1 MPTSQ
6 NPNASERLPGWM
18 TSLSAVF
25 VLAIGLPLIAVL
37 VFGVMAFADLSALW
51 SLAGTVLPEYL
62 ANTVLLCL
70 MALTVALALGV
81 SSAWLLSQYQVP
93 LGRILEWGMILPMAM
108 PAYVVAYA
116 YTDALDYSGW
126 ISVALRES
134 LVSWGLLAP
143 RVGAYPWFEIR
154 SLWGAALILGVALSP
169 YVALLART
177 AFDERQANLAEAA
190 RLSGLSS
197 RQAFFRVILPMA
209 RPALVAGGALVI
221 MECLADYG
229 TVAFF
234 SVQTLS
240 TGLFKTWFSYG
251 DRNGAALIG
260 LMMLIMA
267 FALLAWERSA
277 RGGASYAGRARPVI
291 NREPLRGMARI
302 WVPLV
307 CSMAGLL
314 GFVLPMLL
322 LVHAA
327 LSENVALRAAT
338 LLAQAGQTALY
349 AGYAVLFILPIAV
362 LQAYVLRSNAQ
373 SWLARATRLAC
384 SGYAVPGLVVA
395 VGLLAWSALFTQSM
409 MAWFDW
415 RITLTVTSL
424 LVLGGYL
431 TRFFTVGFSSVETS
445 MNRITPSL
453 DWSARSLGL
462 SPLRV
467 LQLVHLPMLR
477 RGVLVG
483 GLLVFVDVVKELPIT
498 LVLRPFNVETLAV
511 AAHNFAADERL
522 ADAAWPSIAIALVGL
537 IPVLV
542 LGPRAR

>member
-1 MPTSQ
+1 MI
-6 NPNASERLPGWM
+6 
-18 TSLSAVF
+18 SLSAVF
-25 VLAIGLPLIAVL
+25 VLAIGLPLIAVMA
-37 VFGVMAFADLSALW
+37 FGAMAFADLSALA
-51 SLAGTVLPEYL
+51 SLASTVLPEYL
-62 ANTVLLCL
+62 ANTILLCL
-70 MALTVALALGV
+70 LALVVALTLGV

-93 LGRILEWGMILPMAM
+93 FGRILEWTMILPMAM

-126 ISVALRES
+126 ISTALRES
-134 LVSWGLLAP
+134 LISWGWLQA

-190 RLSGLSS
+190 RLSGLTS

-260 LMMLIMA
+260 LMMLGMA
-267 FALLAWERSA
+267 FVLLAWERAA
-277 RGGASYAGRARPVI
+277 RGGASYASRARPVVH
-291 NREPLRGMARI
+291 REPLRGLGRV
-302 WVPLV
+302 WVPVV
-307 CSMAGLL
+307 CSLAGIV

-322 LVHAA
+322 LLHAA
-327 LSENVALRAAT
+327 LSEQVLLHATT

-349 AGYAVLFILPIAV
+349 ASYAVLIILPIAV

-373 SWLARATRLAC
+373 SWLAKATRLAC

-395 VGLLAWSALFTQSM
+395 VGLLACSALFTQSM

>member
-1 MPTSQ
+1 
-6 NPNASERLPGWM
+6 
-18 TSLSAVF
+18 
-25 VLAIGLPLIAVL
+25 
-37 VFGVMAFADLSALW
+37 
-51 SLAGTVLPEYL
+51 
-62 ANTVLLCL
+62 
-70 MALTVALALGV
+70 
-81 SSAWLLSQYQVP
+81 
-93 LGRILEWGMILPMAM
+93 
-108 PAYVVAYA
+108 
-116 YTDALDYSGW
+116 
-126 ISVALRES
+126 
-134 LVSWGLLAP
+134 
-143 RVGAYPWFEIR
+143 
-154 SLWGAALILGVALSP
+154 
-169 YVALLART
+169 
-177 AFDERQANLAEAA
+177 
-190 RLSGLSS
+190 
-197 RQAFFRVILPMA
+197 MA
-209 RPALVAGGALVI
+209 RV
-221 MECLADYG
+221 
-229 TVAFF
+229 
-234 SVQTLS
+234 
-240 TGLFKTWFSYG
+240 
-251 DRNGAALIG
+251 
-260 LMMLIMA
+260 
-267 FALLAWERSA
+267 
-277 RGGASYAGRARPVI
+277 
-291 NREPLRGMARI
+291 
-302 WVPLV
+302 WVPVV
-307 CSMAGLL
+307 CSIAGLL

-327 LSENVALRAAT
+327 LSENVELRAGT

-349 AGYAVLFILPIAV
+349 AGYAVLLILPIAV
-362 LQAYVLRSNAQ
+362 LQAYVLRSNTQ
-373 SWLARATRLAC
+373 SWLAKATRLAC

-445 MNRITPSL
+445 MNRITSSL

>member
-1 MPTSQ
+1 MS
-6 NPNASERLPGWM
+6 G
-18 TSLSAVF
+18 LSGLF
-25 VLAIGLPLIAVL
+25 VLAITLPLLAVIG
-37 VFGVMAFADLSALW
+37 FGAMAFGDLSALT
-51 SLAGTVLPEYL
+51 SLASTVLPGYL
-62 ANTVLLCL
+62 ANTILLCL
-70 MALTVALALGV
+70 IALLVSLAIGV
-81 SSAWLLSQYQVP
+81 SSAWFLSQYRVP
-93 LGRILEWGMILPMAM
+93 LGPVLEWSMILPMAM

-126 ISVALRES
+126 ISVGMRE
-134 LVSWGLLAP
+134 LMISWGWIQP
-143 RVGAYPWFEIR
+143 KVGAYAWFEIR

-197 RQAFFRVILPMA
+197 RQTFYRVILPLA

-229 TVAFF
+229 TVSFF

-260 LMMLIMA
+260 LLMLGMA
-267 FALLAWERSA
+267 FFLLVWERAA
-277 RGGASYAGRARPVI
+277 RGGASYTSRVRPHKS
-291 NREPLRGMARI
+291 REPLRGGARV

-307 CSMAGLL
+307 CALGGVL
-314 GFVLPMLL
+314 GFVIPMLL
-322 LVHAA
+322 LIRAA
-327 LSENVALRAAT
+327 LSERVSLQWSH
-338 LLAQAGQTALY
+338 LLSQAGQTALY
-349 AGYAVLFILPIAV
+349 ALYAVLIILPIAI
-362 LQAYVLRSNAQ
+362 LLAYVLRANGR

-384 SGYAVPGLVVA
+384 SGYAIPGLVVA
-395 VGLLAWSALFTQSM
+395 VGLLACSALFTQSM
-409 MAWFDW
+409 IQWFDW

-445 MNRITPSL
+445 MNRITASL

-511 AAHNFAADERL
+511 AAHQFAADERL
-522 ADAAWPSIAIALVGL
+522 ADAAWPSLAIALVGL
-537 IPVLV
+537 LPVLI
-542 LGPRAR
+542 LGPKAR

>member
-1 MPTSQ
+1 
-6 NPNASERLPGWM
+6 M
-18 TSLSAVF
+18 TSLSALF

-62 ANTVLLCL
+62 SNTVLLCL
-70 MALTVALALGV
+70 MALVVALVLGV
-81 SSAWLLSQYQVP
+81 STAWLLSQYQVP
-93 LGRILEWGMILPMAM
+93 FARILEWGMILPMAM

-126 ISVALRES
+126 VSMALRES
-134 LVSWGLLAP
+134 LIAWGLLAP

-190 RLSGLSS
+190 RLSGLTS

-260 LMMLIMA
+260 LMMLAMA
-267 FALLAWERSA
+267 FALLAWERAA
-277 RGGASYAGRARPVI
+277 RGGASYAGRSRPVI
-291 NREPLRGMARI
+291 NREPLRGLARF

-307 CSMAGLL
+307 CSLAGVVGFVIPMGLL
-314 GFVLPMLL
+314 L
-322 LVHAA
+322 HAA
-327 LSENVALRAAT
+327 LTADVMLRAGT

-349 AGYAVLFILPIAV
+349 ASYAVLLILPIAV
-362 LQAYVLRSNAQ
+362 LQAYVLRSNAE
-373 SWLARATRLAC
+373 SLLAKATRLAC

-424 LVLGGYL
+424 LVVGGYL

-445 MNRITPSL
+445 MARITPSL

-467 LQLVHLPMLR
+467 LQLVHLPILR

-511 AAHNFAADERL
+511 AAHHFAADERL

>member
-1 MPTSQ
+1 M
-6 NPNASERLPGWM
+6 LG
-18 TSLSAVF
+18 LSGLF
-25 VLAIGLPLIAVL
+25 VLAITLPLMAV
-37 VFGVMAFADLSALW
+37 VGFGAMAFADLSALI
-51 SLAGTVLPEYL
+51 SLASTVLPGYL

-70 MALTVALALGV
+70 IALLVALAIGV
-81 SSAWLLSQYQVP
+81 SSAWFLSQYRVP
-93 LGRILEWGMILPMAM
+93 FGSVLEWSMILPMAM

-126 ISVALRES
+126 VSVGVRE
-134 LVSWGLLAP
+134 LLIAWGWMQP
-143 RVGAYPWFEIR
+143 KVGAYAWFEIR
-154 SLWGAALILGVALSP
+154 SLWGAAVILGVALSP

-190 RLSGLSS
+190 RLSGLGS
-197 RQAFFRVILPMA
+197 RQTFYRVILPLA

-260 LMMLIMA
+260 MLMLGTA
-267 FALLAWERSA
+267 FFLLGWERAA
-277 RGGASYAGRARPVI
+277 RGGASYTSRARPHKT
-291 NREPLRGMARI
+291 REPLRGWARV

-307 CSMAGLL
+307 CALGGLL
-314 GFVLPMLL
+314 GFVIPMLL
-322 LVHAA
+322 LLRAA
-327 LSENVALRAAT
+327 LSERVSLAWSN
-338 LLAQAGQTALY
+338 LLGQAGQTALY
-349 AGYAVLFILPIAV
+349 ALYAVLIILPIAI
-362 LQAYVLRSNAQ
+362 LLAYVLRANSR
-373 SWLARATRLAC
+373 SWLAKATRLAC
-384 SGYAVPGLVVA
+384 SGYAIPGLVVA
-395 VGLLAWSALFTQSM
+395 VGLLACSALFTQSM
-409 MAWFDW
+409 IQWFDW

-445 MNRITPSL
+445 MNRITASL

-511 AAHNFAADERL
+511 AAHQFAADERL
-522 ADAAWPSIAIALVGL
+522 ADAAWPSLAIALVGL
-537 IPVLV
+537 LPVLI
-542 LGPRAR
+542 LGPKAR